1 MKPRA
6 ITLTVIFDAMS
17 GNYGETVGN
26 VSELKKISKK
36 GSLYSFISRQAIR
49 YELWKFLKKQF
60 EIDTPE
66 YWKSISEE
74 LYQQIVDSS
83 FYFTIYSGMVTLR
96 VALSNTSDKKFK
108 KLKSSLSKVE
118 LWEKKSPEE
127 LKFSNRSKLLSEFKR
142 DFPGFLDLLDEI
154 SQDKEKNKKQK
165 DNVIVSALKEIWR
178 LLTAESEKE
187 VVPPPEIL
195 HVEPEVVQFHPSV
208 NALNC
213 VEADLFGYM
222 KTQQGENAATR
233 SAVVRLSP
241 AISLEP
247 MLLDTEFG
255 TNKNFADRVGAN
267 PNPFQLEHHSSLY
280 TYTVTVDLDRL
291 GCEFDRSGKKIAEL
305 PKEEKLRRVEMV
317 LDALPFLIREVK
329 GRTEN
334 LSPFFVIGGVYP
346 VKNPFFMGRVNV
358 SYNRNT
364 DKYSVNTAILKSVFS
379 LAFKGEPVGKYTH
392 CGFVSGFWE
401 NDFEKELQL
410 PKGNFIG
417 DIAGFFSRVKEEVR
431 KGLE

>member
-17 GNYGETVGN
+17 GNYDETVGN

-36 GSLYSFISRQAIR
+36 GNLYSFISRQAIR
-49 YELWKFLKKQF
+49 YELWRFLKEQF
-60 EIDTPE
+60 GIDTPE
-66 YWKSISEE
+66 YWSSRPQIAEQVKEE
-74 LYQQIVDSS
+74 LQ
-83 FYFTIYSGMVTLR
+83 R
-96 VALSNTSDKKFK
+96 VGLPTELPPSD
-108 KLKSSLSKVE
+108 
-118 LWEKKSPEE
+118 
-127 LKFSNRSKLLSEFKR
+127 
-142 DFPGFLDLLDEI
+142 
-154 SQDKEKNKKQK
+154 
-165 DNVIVSALKEIWR
+165 
-178 LLTAESEKE
+178 
-187 VVPPPEIL
+187 IL
-195 HVEPEVVQFHPSV
+195 HREQEVVQFHPSV

-267 PNPFQLEHHSSLY
+267 PNPYQFEHHSSLY

-346 VKNPFFMGRVNV
+346 VKNPFFIGRVSV

-364 DKYSVNTAILKSVFS
+364 DKYSVNTAILNSVFS

-401 NDFEKELQL
+401 NNFKEELQL
-410 PKGNFIG
+410 PEGNFIG

>member
-6 ITLTVIFDAMS
+6 ITLTVVFDAMS

-36 GSLYSFISRQAIR
+36 GNLYSFISRQAIR
-49 YELWKFLKKQF
+49 YELWKFLKNQF
-60 EIDTPE
+60 GIDTSD
-66 YWKSISEE
+66 YWNAISEE
-74 LYQQIVDSS
+74 LYKQIVDSS
-83 FYFTIYSGMVTLR
+83 FYFTIRSGMIALR
-96 VALSNTSDKKFK
+96 IALSNTSDKKFK
-108 KLKSSLSKVE
+108 KLKSSLNKIE
-118 LWEKKSPEE
+118 LWEKKTPEE
-127 LKFSNRSKLLSEFKR
+127 LRFSNRSELLSDFKR
-142 DFPGFLDLLDEI
+142 DFPDFLNLLDRT
-154 SQDKEKNKKQK
+154 SQEEEKNKKQK
-165 DNVIVSALKEIWR
+165 DNVIITSLKEIWR
-178 LLTAESEKE
+178 LLTVESERE

-195 HVEPEVVQFHPSV
+195 HAEQEVVQFHPSV
-208 NALNC
+208 NALSC

-255 TNKNFADRVGAN
+255 TNKNFADRTGAN
-267 PNPFQLEHHSSLY
+267 PNPYQFEHHSSLY
-280 TYTVTVDLDRL
+280 TYTVTVGLDRL
-291 GCEFDRSGKKIAEL
+291 GCEFDRSGRKVAEL

-317 LDALPFLIREVK
+317 LDAIPFLVREVK

-334 LSPFFVIGGVYP
+334 LSPLFVIGGVYP
-346 VKNPFFMGRVNV
+346 VKNPFFVGRVNV

-364 DKYSVNTAILKSVFS
+364 DKYSVNTAVLNSIFG
-379 LAFKGEPVGKYTH
+379 LAFKGEPVGRYTH
-392 CGFVSGFWE
+392 CGFVDGFWE
-401 NDFEKELQL
+401 NDFERELQL
-410 PKGNFIG
+410 PEGNFVG
-417 DIAGFFSRVKEEVR
+417 DISGFFNRVKEEVK